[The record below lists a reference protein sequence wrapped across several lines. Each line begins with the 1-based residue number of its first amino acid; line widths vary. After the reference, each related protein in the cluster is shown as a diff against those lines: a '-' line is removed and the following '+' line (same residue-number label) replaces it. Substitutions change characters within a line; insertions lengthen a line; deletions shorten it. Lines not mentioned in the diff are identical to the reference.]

1 MFSESNERSTWGLK
15 SRAATAAGE
24 SSKYPQDEKSRK
36 GKRMA
41 TEAKVE
47 IDGQV
52 YEGTLERITS
62 ERVAEST
69 EQLSNGDYLVRYRTD
84 TEIVVHVTRY
94 RQSHVVKDAE

>member
-1 MFSESNERSTWGLK
+1 
-15 SRAATAAGE
+15 
-24 SSKYPQDEKSRK
+24 
-36 GKRMA
+36 MA
-41 TEAKVE
+41 TEIQSTPREAKVE

-62 ERVAEST
+62 ERVAESI
-69 EQLSNGDYLVRYRTD
+69 EHLSKGDYLVRYRTD